1 MQESIFV
8 QVVTTYWTKTSR
20 GAPLSDR
27 RNQLPDAFELT
38 PSALSKLSTGECYS
52 QIIMREYEDFVPVHT
67 VERFSPNRRFQWSAV
82 SISVLNNN
90 VPVVRYQHD
99 PVLEGAPR
107 RSQRP
112 AVSHEL
118 DVNRLLRVKYNSRT
132 SWPTGEW
139 RYEQIVF
146 NILHTA
152 IPSVEMFTIEPEKY
166 INDLAD
172 LW

>member
-1 MQESIFV
+1 MKEKIFV
-8 QVVTTYWTKTSR
+8 QVATTYWTKTSR
-20 GAPLSDR
+20 GAPLSDK
-27 RNQLPDAFELT
+27 RNLLPEAFELT
-38 PSALSKLSTGECYS
+38 PSALSQLSAGECYS
-52 QIIMREYEDFVPVHT
+52 QVILREHEDFVPVHT
-67 VERFSPNRRFQWSAV
+67 VERFSPNRRFQWPAV
-82 SISVLNNN
+82 SISVSNKGDA
-90 VPVVRYQHD
+90 VVRYQHD

-118 DVNRLLRVKYNSRT
+118 DVDRLLRVKYNSRT

-139 RYEQIVF
+139 RYEQTVF
-146 NILHTA
+146 NILRTA
-152 IPSVEMFTIEPEKY
+152 TPSVEMFTTEPEKY